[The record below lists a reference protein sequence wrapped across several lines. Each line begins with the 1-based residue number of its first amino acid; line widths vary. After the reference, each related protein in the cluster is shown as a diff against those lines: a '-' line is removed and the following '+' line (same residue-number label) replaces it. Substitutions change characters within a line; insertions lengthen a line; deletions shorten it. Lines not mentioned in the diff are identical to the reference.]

1 MVKKKAAPEA
11 AKLTAV
17 SVSKA
22 AGKKEEKPV
31 ALKSAPEAMPAKA
44 HPVQPKPAR
53 AVRKATANRQADPKR
68 VSRKTDEA
76 VENKT
81 VFTPD
86 LGQDNLKVY
95 VETSKIV
102 AEGFADF
109 GVELAGYAQ
118 EAFDIQIAAAKAF
131 ADARTFEELLDLQT
145 RAACERLESAIEES
159 ARLTDLS
166 LSLANRA
173 IEPMRT
179 QFDRQVETFMKP
191 LAA

>member
-17 SVSKA
+17 SVTKA
-22 AGKKEEKPV
+22 AGKNEEKPV
-31 ALKSAPEAMPAKA
+31 ALESATEVTPAKVR
-44 HPVQPKPAR
+44 PVQSKPRR
-53 AVRKATANRQADPKR
+53 AVRRAVANRQAEPKK
-68 VSRKTDEA
+68 VSRKTREV
-76 VENKT
+76 VEKKS
-81 VFTPD
+81 VSVPD
-86 LGQDNLKVY
+86 IGQDNLQVY

-131 ADARTFEELLDLQT
+131 ADARSFEELLDLQT
-145 RAACERLESAIEES
+145 RAACDRLESAIEES

-166 LSLANRA
+166 LSLADRA

-179 QFDRQVETFMKP
+179 QFDRQVKTFMKP

>member
-17 SVSKA
+17 SVTKA
-22 AGKKEEKPV
+22 AGKNEEKPV
-31 ALKSAPEAMPAKA
+31 ASERATKAMPAKVQ
-44 HPVQPKPAR
+44 PVQPKPTR
-53 AVRKATANRQADPKR
+53 AARKAVAKRQGEPKK
-68 VSRKTDEA
+68 VSRKTREP
-76 VENKT
+76 VEMKAISM
-81 VFTPD
+81 PD
-86 LGQDNLKVY
+86 LGQGNLQVY

-131 ADARTFEELLDLQT
+131 ADARSFEELLDLQT
-145 RAACERLESAIEES
+145 RAACDRLGSAIEES

-166 LSLANRA
+166 LSLADRA

-179 QFDRQVETFMKP
+179 QFDRQVKTFMKP